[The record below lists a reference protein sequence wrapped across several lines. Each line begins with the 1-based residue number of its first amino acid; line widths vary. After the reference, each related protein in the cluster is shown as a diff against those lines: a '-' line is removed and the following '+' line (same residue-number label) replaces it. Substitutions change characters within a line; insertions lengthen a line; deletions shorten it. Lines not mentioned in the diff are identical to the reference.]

1 MLRSRL
7 VVLGR
12 GGVGVRR
19 RRGVSMRGRLV
30 VVLVCLG
37 LVGSLFG
44 GAGVSPVL
52 AQDDVG
58 GSGVGFADVDGGSV
72 HAEAIRSLADA
83 GLFEGTLCDGGFCP
97 GDGVERWVMAVWLVR
112 VLDGVDPVGSG
123 SRFADVDDEVWW
135 APFVERL
142 AVLGVTQGCD
152 TDPLRFCPQSVVKR
166 GQMASFLVRAFGWS
180 SAASGGFADTEG
192 SVHEANV
199 DVLAAEGVTRGCDTD
214 PLRFCP
220 QSVVKRGQMASF
232 LVRASGLLDGPFEV
246 LARVDGAVLSV
257 GSNVGF
263 DADDVTMR
271 VVDGLVDEADG
282 VVAGVGVELT
292 SDVEFD
298 GSFLLTL
305 DLPPPPEE
313 DAIPLVLHYGDDG
326 EVDVR
331 LGLWDED
338 AGTVTVAVDEFSR
351 WGAAWNA
358 VTAPGRW
365 VWRGGK
371 FVVEKT
377 VAATVTV
384 GKWVVGGVRWFVDML
399 DDAIDGLT
407 GRTDPPDPCYKRLVR
422 GSEDVA
428 WLDGN
433 LSAVHECL
441 ESGGSDVAE
450 VTIKSNR
457 RYIQLVTT
465 PPEARDVDVGLLGD
479 WADNVADLVG
489 KIEPVKPNSYALFG
503 DTGMSYDLSTRV
515 GGMFPLYAYQAYSLD
530 VVSFFLKLLLNGVE
544 EMLGKIFG
552 PVIVEVGKCVVGSP
566 GANSAGFDRFKDA
579 LNCIAKNLTIN
590 NMKKH
595 YGKVWELADAAIR
608 NLLRKL
614 PGTFGRLATGPWAD
628 VTISL
633 FDAIN
638 DRLNP
643 GSQNI
648 HITGSPDTTP
658 PPPLGAGAISAG
670 GTHSCGI
677 RSDGAAVCW
686 GARREP
692 LDYGQTNPP
701 DSGPFTAVSA
711 GEFHTCG
718 VRTSGAIACWGYNRG
733 YGSGFGPVDAPPGTF
748 TAISAGQ
755 WHSCGIRSDGAA
767 VCWGGNELGQVDA
780 PPGTFTAISAGG
792 WHSCGIRSDG
802 AVVCWGARYK
812 QGVDPRLDYGQVDAP
827 PGTFIAISVG
837 WLHSCGIRADG
848 AVVCWGNNAHGQVDA
863 PSGAFTAISADGY
876 AHSCGIRADGAVVC
890 WGWNDYGQ
898 VDAPSG
904 TFIAI
909 SAGWSHSCGIRADG
923 TAVCWGSNQ
932 HGRLNAPSGSFIQDE
947 REQRAFV

>member
-1 MLRSRL
+1 MRRSRL

-30 VVLVCLG
+30 VLVVCLG

-44 GAGVSPVL
+44 GVGVSPVL

-180 SAASGGFADTEG
+180 SAASAGFADTEG

-338 AGTVTVAVDEFSR
+338 AGTVTVVVDEFSR
-351 WGAAWNA
+351 WGAAWNV

-465 PPEARDVDVGLLGD
+465 PPEARDVDVGLLGG

-503 DTGMSYDLSTRV
+503 GTGMSYDLSTRV

-530 VVSFFLKLLLNGVE
+530 VVSFFIKLLLNGVE

-595 YGKVWELADAAIR
+595 YGRVWEVADAAIR

-643 GSQNI
+643 GSQTI
-648 HITGSPDTTP
+648 HITGSEPAFKFS
-658 PPPLGAGAISAG
+658 AGIFAAISAG
-670 GTHSCGI
+670 TKHSCGL
-677 RSDGAAVCW
+677 RTDGAIICW
-686 GARREP
+686 GWNR
-692 LDYGQTNPP
+692 YGQSEAPPGVFEVVSAGTFHSCGLRTNGTVTCWGSTSFGPSAWPGKYKGIAAGNNHTCGLHTDGTITCWGNNNYGESEPP
-701 DSGPFTAVSA
+701 VGLFEAVSA
-711 GEFHTCG
+711 GG
-718 VRTSGAIACWGYNRG
+718 R
-733 YGSGFGPVDAPPGTF
+733 
-748 TAISAGQ
+748 
-755 WHSCGIRSDGAA
+755 HSCGLRTDGAII
-767 VCWGGNELGQVDA
+767 CWGSNHFGQSAVPAGVFEAVSAGDFHSCGLRADGSITCWGFNEDGQSEA
-780 PPGTFTAISAGG
+780 PAGVFEMVSAGYSHSCGLRADGSITCWGRDSEDGLSEAPSGVFEAVSAGG
-792 WHSCGIRSDG
+792 HSCG
-802 AVVCWGARYK
+802 
-812 QGVDPRLDYGQVDAP
+812 L
-827 PGTFIAISVG
+827 
-837 WLHSCGIRADG
+837 RADG
-848 AVVCWGNNAHGQVDA
+848 AITCWGFNEEGQSEA
-863 PSGAFTAISADGY
+863 PSE
-876 AHSCGIRADGAVVC
+876 
-890 WGWNDYGQ
+890 
-898 VDAPSG
+898 
-904 TFIAI
+904 TFQ
-909 SAGWSHSCGIRADG
+909 
-923 TAVCWGSNQ
+923 N
-932 HGRLNAPSGSFIQDE
+932 
-947 REQRAFV
+947 